1 MTENASLSNR
11 PAIDAREPH
20 THPQGMTSV
29 TAERQSDQAR
39 TPRGAALL
47 LHLLAE
53 RWTFGRLSLRL
64 PGGAVHVLEGTEPGP
79 SAILDIRDYGF
90 ARRVLANGDIGFAEG
105 YMAGEW
111 ETPHLAPLLEV
122 LAQNYDH
129 IRRLFD
135 GNPVMTAVNWVSHR
149 LNRNSRSGS
158 RKNIHAHY
166 DLGNAFYSQWLDPS
180 MTYSSAR
187 FATPDTPLEAAQ
199 REKYAALARIMDLK
213 PGHSVLEIGCGWGG
227 FAEFAAKEVGA
238 RVTGITISQQQYDFA
253 RQRLFNAGLSE
264 RADIQLID
272 YRDVRGQ
279 FDRVASIE
287 MFEAV
292 GQEYWPAYFG
302 KIHEVLAP
310 GGVAGLQII
319 TIEDALF
326 AEYNRRTDFIQKY
339 VFPGGMLPSEA
350 RLKPVIDRAGLG
362 WQAIERFGLDYAD
375 TLKLW
380 DERFQTAWP
389 EISRMAGF
397 DERFRRLWRFYLAY
411 CEAGFRSRRT
421 DVVQLALAKP

>member
-1 MTENASLSNR
+1 
-11 PAIDAREPH
+11 
-20 THPQGMTSV
+20 MTSV
-29 TAERQSDQAR
+29 TAERHEARTR
-39 TPRGAALL
+39 TPRGVALL
-47 LHLLAE
+47 LRLLSAN
-53 RWTFGRLSLRL
+53 WTYGRLTVLL
-64 PGGAVHVLEGTEPGP
+64 PNGQTHRLEGQEAGP
-79 SAILDIRDYGF
+79 SAVLDIRDYRF
-90 ARRVLANGDIGFAEG
+90 ARRVLASGDIGFAEG

-122 LAQNYDH
+122 LAQNYDN

-135 GNPVMTAVNWVSHR
+135 GNPVMLAVNWLAHR
-149 LNRNSRSGS
+149 MNRNSRSGS
-158 RKNIHAHY
+158 KKNIHAHY
-166 DLGNAFYSQWLDPS
+166 DLGNDFYSRWLDPS

-187 FATPDTPLEAAQ
+187 FATPDMPLEAAQ
-199 REKYAALARIMDLK
+199 REKYASLARLMDLK

-238 RVTGITISQQQYDFA
+238 KVTGITISQQQYDFA
-253 RQRLFNAGLSE
+253 KQRLFNAGLSE
-264 RADIQLID
+264 KADIQLVD

-292 GQEYWPAYFG
+292 GQEYWPAYFD

-310 GGVAGLQII
+310 GGRAGLQII
-319 TIEDALF
+319 TIQDALF

-339 VFPGGMLPSEA
+339 VFPGGMLPSED
-350 RLKPVIDRAGLG
+350 RLRPVIDRAGLA
-362 WQAIERFGLDYAD
+362 WDAIERFGVDYAD

-380 DERFQTAWP
+380 DERFQSAWP

-421 DVVQLALAKP
+421 DVVQLALAKT